1 MEVWADIIT
10 ERGQHQIIQS
20 MWVMAVDKVLVIIMA
35 GGAGERLQPLT
46 RRRSKGA
53 VPFGGKFR
61 LIDFTLSNCIN
72 SGLRKIFVLT
82 QYLSESLNRH
92 IQEGWSI
99 SSSGLGDY
107 IYSMPAQ
114 QKLGADWYRGTA
126 DAVRQNLNLVRDKDV
141 EDVLILSGDHI
152 YKMNYRQFVAYH
164 RMKKAGLTISAIRA
178 SKEQAI
184 GRLGVLEVD
193 REQGLISF
201 EEKPAQPKMLT
212 DAPDYALASTGV
224 YIFKVDTLLQALQ
237 GQEEDFGR
245 HVIPEMIGKH
255 HDIFVYDYEQENK
268 IEDFEVKVKDGIRE
282 KILVGKTRDSSY
294 WRDVGNIDSYY
305 EASMELV
312 GVNPL
317 FNLYG
322 EKWPLRTYQRPL
334 PPSKCILG
342 GKISESIVCDGC
354 IISGGT
360 VWESIVSPGV
370 VVERDA
376 RVEQSVIFDNVIIEP
391 GASIRRAIVDKESRI
406 RVGASIGYDREADER
421 RGCTISDN
429 GIVVIP
435 KGMDISRTEPSLL

>member
-1 MEVWADIIT
+1 
-10 ERGQHQIIQS
+10 
-20 MWVMAVDKVLVIIMA
+20 MAVDKVLAIIMA

-126 DAVRQNLNLVRDKDV
+126 DAVRQNLNLVREKNVD
-141 EDVLILSGDHI
+141 DVLILSGDHI

-164 RMKKAGLTISAIRA
+164 RMKKAGLTISAVRA
-178 SKEQAI
+178 SKEQAT

-212 DAPDYALASTGV
+212 DAPNYALASTGV

-245 HVIPEMIGKH
+245 HIIPEMIGKH

-268 IEDFEVKVKDGIRE
+268 IEDFEVKVKNGIRE
-282 KILVGKTRDSSY
+282 KILVDKTRDSSY
-294 WRDVGNIDSYY
+294 WRDVGSIDSYY

-312 GVNPL
+312 GVDPL

-322 EKWPLRTYQRPL
+322 EKWPFRTYQRSL

-360 VWESIVSPGV
+360 VRDSIISPGV

-376 RVEQSVIFDNVIIEP
+376 RVEQSVIFDDVIIEP

-406 RVGASIGYDREADER
+406 RVGASIGYDRRADER

-435 KGMDISRTEPSLL
+435 KGMDISRTEPALL

>member
-1 MEVWADIIT
+1 
-10 ERGQHQIIQS
+10 
-20 MWVMAVDKVLVIIMA
+20 MAMNKVLAIIMA

-126 DAVRQNLNLVRDKDV
+126 DAVRQNLNLIREKDV

-164 RMKKAGLTISAIRA
+164 RMKKAGLTVSAVRA
-178 SKEQAI
+178 NKEQATGI
-184 GRLGVLEVD
+184 LGVLEVD
-193 REQGLISF
+193 QEQRLVGF

-224 YIFKVDTLLQALQ
+224 YIFKVNTLLQALQ

-245 HVIPEMIGKH
+245 HIIPEMIDKH

-282 KILVGKTRDSSY
+282 KILVDKTRDSSY
-294 WRDVGNIDSYY
+294 WRDVGSIDSYY

-312 GVNPL
+312 GVDPL

-360 VWESIVSPGV
+360 VRDSIVSPGV

-376 RVEQSVIFDNVIIEP
+376 RVEQSVIFDDVIIEP